1 MPNPKKITMP
11 DNVRNLLIIQLRGFD
26 ARHYANTERYAR
38 QIDRAYKTACVEYAR
53 LGASLDA
60 PEGEAVFSFDKYP
73 RARKQAQGIMQRLAK
88 KVESVITSGTQSE
101 WLAATYKN
109 DAFLGSILRT
119 SKLTKEE
126 LEQYQGR
133 NLEALNTFQRRKVE
147 GMGLSERVWKQA
159 EDMKAAIE
167 LGIDVAIG
175 DGRDAQQLSRDLRS
189 YLQEPKRLYRRVR
202 DKGGVLRLSKAA
214 KMYHPGQGVYRS
226 SAKNAQRLARTE
238 INMAYR
244 ESEFLRWQ
252 KLDFVVGLRIC
263 LSNNHTI
270 MNNKGEPVPLVDICD
285 ELWGDYPKTF
295 KYVGWHPQCRC
306 YVVPILSDY
315 DEYNQDRANRLKAIV
330 RGTAYK
336 SLPSRRSVAD
346 VPRKFR
352 EYIDSILER
361 SKGWKSQPYYI
372 RDNFVGGKI
381 EGGLNPIIPTKTMN
395 TVQPCTEFDGRIAML
410 KRWAYAFGLDL
421 SNVESLRTAGNRVA
435 LLAEVERLDELGTK
449 RQSAWQDAYTELYYF
464 AQNEAKGNKEI
475 TDICEK
481 ELRDNAI
488 TTSHYYGDCTSKLK
502 AAFSAVV
509 AKLAAVVNA
518 SGDKP
523 HPALKKKYT
532 TEAEVD
538 DTFKKINAGLKE
550 KWFENGDLQ
559 LMEETNPGNNGSTWM
574 DGRLYLTKDRLG
586 YVKTALGKIGSKR
599 SADITDDEADGM
611 ATFWHEITHNRNKR
625 GNMVLTDTQR
635 KYMELANEFVAR
647 KTLPEFYKTLGCKE
661 TPHPQY
667 ITNRDSTGYN
677 RMVNNYDFV
686 IQRLG
691 LDADKVLAAVRKNLY
706 NEVYSDQQTGLRQGL
721 IDGGIKRADGSK
733 VKISELNKILK
744 YCKDTGQGTLENWL
758 KSNGFIAKGK

>member
-1 MPNPKKITMP
+1 MP
-11 DNVRNLLIIQLRGFD
+11 DNVRNQLIIQLRGFD

-38 QIDRAYKTACVEYAR
+38 QIDRVYNTACDEYAR

-270 MNNKGEPVPLVDICD
+270 MNSKGEPVPLVDICD

-295 KYVGWHPQCRC
+295 KCVGWHPQCRC

-336 SLPSRRSVAD
+336 SLPSRRSVVD

-421 SNVESLRTAGNRVA
+421 SNVESLRTAGNRAA

-586 YVKTALGKIGSKR
+586 YVKAALGKIGSKR

-635 KYMELANEFVAR
+635 SYMELANEFVAR

-667 ITNRDSTGYN
+667 ITNRNSTGYN

-758 KSNGFIAKGK
+758 KSNGFIAKEK